1 MQLKK
6 QIIWNVRDV
15 PIYKTNTTFDDLD
28 VDKMN
33 EVPARQGRQKS
44 AYPIPSISNRPVP
57 RTDHKRVRN
66 MLAFI
71 YL

>member
-6 QIIWNVRDV
+6 HIILNVRDA

-33 EVPARQGRQKS
+33 EVPAEK
-44 AYPIPSISNRPVP
+44 
-57 RTDHKRVRN
+57 K
-66 MLAFI
+66 
-71 YL
+71 